1 MKMNDKY
8 YTDLQVMVDKAK
20 DLKTKISKS
29 DDDETIGYLK
39 LALDIVYEDMRKL
52 IKENDQD

>member
-20 DLKTKISKS
+20 DLKAKISKS